1 MSDKIHIILDSRQAD
16 LLVHILQEYR
26 TRLYEHRTD
35 EATGSPSPG
44 VIEQLDFMD
53 ALYRRLRSET
63 DRTFYTGVEW
73 ECVGMDAGGH
83 LIIQRKLTT

>member
-35 EATGSPSPG
+35 EATGRPSP
-44 VIEQLDFMD
+44 VVMEQLDFID
-53 ALYRRLRSET
+53 ALHRHLKSET
-63 DRTFYTGVEW
+63 DRTFYKDGGF
-73 ECVGMDAGGH
+73 ECVGRDAGGH
-83 LIIQRKLTT
+83 LIFQRKLTT